1 MKIGLITTR
10 KKGRTEGEG
19 SVMAD
24 VAARIEARG
33 HTLDAIFP
41 DETLLDIAKSGPDC
55 DLYLLKSGTP
65 QAMALAALLDAG
77 GARILNPYDTVV
89 KIKSKILSSR
99 LLSDA
104 GIPVPDA
111 FVAND
116 TASLAQLLSRNPIVI
131 KPLFG
136 GSRGRGVEIVRSID
150 ELPQTEDGAVFVQS
164 YHQPDGKD
172 YKLYRI
178 GSRVFGVRRVW
189 PALTL
194 EDKRGEAF
202 EPSSEMIDITL
213 RCGDAF
219 GIDLYG
225 IDIITSGGRPYV
237 VDINS
242 FPGFKGIP
250 EAGRYLADYITEY
263 TEKL

>member
-19 SVMAD
+19 SVMGD
-24 VAARIEARG
+24 VAARLESRG
-33 HTLDAIFP
+33 YTLEPIFP
-41 DETLLDIAKSGPDC
+41 DETLLDISNSRPDC
-55 DLYLLKSGTP
+55 DLYLLKSGTTP
-65 QAMALAALLDAG
+65 AMALAAILDA
-77 GARILNPYDTVV
+77 ADAQILNRYDAVV

-116 TASLAQLLSRNPIVI
+116 TASLAPLLSRNPIVI

-136 GSRGRGVEIVRSID
+136 GSRGRGVEIVHSID
-150 ELPQTEDGAVFVQS
+150 ELPQSDDGAFFVQS

-178 GSRVFGVRRVW
+178 ASKVFGVRRVW
-189 PALTL
+189 PARTL
-194 EDKRGEAF
+194 EEKLGEPF
-202 EPSSEMIDITL
+202 DPSQEMIDITM
-213 RCGDAF
+213 RCGEAF
-219 GIDLYG
+219 GINLYG

-263 TEKL
+263 LEKL